1 MFFGIF
7 FQTSSNNTRLKII
20 LFIGLWAKRKLT
32 GTNPRL
38 ITVRF
43 AHLVVRGEIRQEI
56 YSIARRF
63 IPRDTRR
70 ERETRS
76 EYIRGV
82 SQYFPFNKT
91 GKYIGTFSIQF
102 NELSEQTYTT
112 TRETRRCVSRE
123 INKTGLTARS
133 RINAKSIST
142 FPPSVNAAVIVN
154 HSTVHRRIRLRFIL
168 SCAILRTICGVCNTF
183 IARDTMRVIVLFS
196 YRCESGAR
204 L

>member
-70 ERETRS
+70 ERERRAPNIYVVYLNISLSTKLENIS
-76 EYIRGV
+76 EL
-82 SQYFPFNKT
+82 F
-91 GKYIGTFSIQF
+91 QF
-102 NELSEQTYTT
+102 NSTSLANKPTQR
-112 TRETRRCVSRE
+112 REKPDAVY
-123 INKTGLTARS
+123 L
-133 RINAKSIST
+133 AK
-142 FPPSVNAAVIVN
+142 
-154 HSTVHRRIRLRFIL
+154 
-168 SCAILRTICGVCNTF
+168 
-183 IARDTMRVIVLFS
+183 
-196 YRCESGAR
+196 
-204 L
+204 